1 MVKKAF
7 TAFLPSP
14 LCEPVYIHLKRSVLG
29 ISA

>member
-1 MVKKAF
+1 VKKAF

-14 LCEPVYIHLKRSVLG
+14 PRMAVYIHPEASVLG